1 MVEVFPAE
9 ARKSRDEFS
18 SRKEVHG
25 YGWLRRVYTR
35 GGVSLGTR
43 VVGSGFLYRGG
54 RERRRSVSMRQVC
67 MGIRERGREEERFA
81 RKFVTLG
88 WNILKSQVLK
98 FREVRLGYGLE
109 TVC

>member
-35 GGVSLGTR
+35 GGVSP
-43 VVGSGFLYRGG
+43 SGHEWSLQDFYIEGG
-54 RERRRSVSMRQVC
+54 GGEEICFDATSLHGDS
-67 MGIRERGREEERFA
+67 RGREGR
-81 RKFVTLG
+81 
-88 WNILKSQVLK
+88 
-98 FREVRLGYGLE
+98 REVRAKVRNLGMEYLE
-109 TVC
+109 EPSIEVS

>member
-54 RERRRSVSMRQVC
+54 REKEICFDATSLHGDSRK
-67 MGIRERGREEERFA
+67 REGR
-81 RKFVTLG
+81 
-88 WNILKSQVLK
+88 
-98 FREVRLGYGLE
+98 REVRAKVRNLGIEYLE
-109 TVC
+109 EPSIEVS

>member
-35 GGVSLGTR
+35 GGVSP
-43 VVGSGFLYRGG
+43 SGHEWSLQDFYIEGG
-54 RERRRSVSMRQVC
+54 ERRRSVSMRQVC
-67 MGIRERGREEERFA
+67 MGIREGGREEERFA

-88 WNILKSQVLK
+88 WNILEGQVLK

>member
-35 GGVSLGTR
+35 GGVSP
-43 VVGSGFLYRGG
+43 SGHEWSVQDFYIEGGERGG
-54 RERRRSVSMRQVC
+54 DLFRCDKFAWGFEREGGKKRGS
-67 MGIRERGREEERFA
+67 RE
-81 RKFVTLG
+81 
-88 WNILKSQVLK
+88 SS
-98 FREVRLGYGLE
+98 
-109 TVC
+109 